1 MSFPVSKNPPTVLLS
16 TITLSAAKLTRHN
29 VIKSISINRAP
40 AEVLEILTDPKQLPK
55 WLFFSITAVRPVVS
69 SRGWEIKAS
78 GQTGTLRISP
88 LMDNQGVDYE
98 IQLPD
103 QKWHIPFRIVPNE
116 DGAIILLPL
125 IHGKNL
131 TNYQFSSRV
140 ASSVR
145 ELGLLKRLL
154 ES

>member
-1 MSFPVSKNPPTVLLS
+1 MIPLPNCPPTP
-16 TITLSAAKLTRHN
+16 KLTRHN

-40 AEVLEILTDPKQLPK
+40 SEVFDVLTDPKQMPK
-55 WLFFSITAVRPVVS
+55 WLFFSITGVRPGVS

-78 GQTGTLRISP
+78 GQPGTLRISP
-88 LMDNQGVDYE
+88 LLENQGVDYE

-103 QKWHIPFRIVPNE
+103 QKWHIYLRIVPNE
-116 DGAIILLPL
+116 DGATILLPL

-131 TNYQFSSRV
+131 TNSQFSNRV

-145 ELGLLKRLL
+145 ELGLLKRLM